1 MNSKILKDSLIL
13 GSALFAMFFG
23 AGNMIFP
30 PYLGLECSS
39 EWFGGFL
46 GYFTADIILAMIAIC
61 AQIRTGGFERLLD
74 PLGKLLK
81 GFFLISIILC
91 LGPVITI
98 PRTAATTFEL
108 IPSAEVIT
116 KPVFYIIF
124 FAVVILLTINKSGVV
139 DAIGKFLT
147 PLLLIGL
154 LVIIAMGIINPLG
167 EISAF
172 PKVSSPVASGIEAG
186 YQSMDVLA
194 ATIFGV
200 LILSGAKDRGHT
212 SLSECRKVTIGASV
226 FSGLALF
233 VIYMGLTYVGATV
246 SQKYNMH
253 ISKSVL
259 LTSIVRSLLGGYAG
273 QVLFSVV
280 ASLACL
286 STAVALVGSC
296 AHFIGDM
303 LKGKLSYKVITVI
316 ICIASGFI
324 AMLGVDSLIVFAS
337 PVLNIIYPPVLCV
350 IILSFLK
357 DAIGRFSY
365 ILPVLSAMLISILQL
380 IFGHGLAFLNIL
392 PLYRIGL
399 GWMLPSAI
407 CFAIGFCIDKKRA
420 VKD

>member
-1 MNSKILKDSLIL
+1 MKSKIIKDSLIL
-13 GSALFAMFFG
+13 GSALFSMFFG

-39 EWFGGFL
+39 QWFGGFL
-46 GYFTADIILAMIAIC
+46 GYFTADIILAMIAIG

-91 LGPVITI
+91 LGPIITI

-108 IPSAEVIT
+108 IPSADFIT
-116 KPVFYIIF
+116 KPVFYLIF
-124 FAVVILLTINKSGVV
+124 FAVVILLTLNESGVV

-167 EISAF
+167 EISQF
-172 PKVSSPVASGIEAG
+172 PKVSSPISSGIEAG

-200 LILSGAKDRGHT
+200 LILTGAKDRGHT
-212 SLSECRKVTIGASV
+212 SLSELGKVTIGASV
-226 FSGLALF
+226 FSGIALF
-233 VIYMGLTYVGATV
+233 IIYMGLTYIGATV

-273 QVLFSVV
+273 QILFSVV

-303 LKGKLSYKVITVI
+303 IKGKLSYKAITVI

-350 IILSFLK
+350 IFLSFLK
-357 DAIGRFSY
+357 DSIGRFSY
-365 ILPVLSAMLISILQL
+365 ILTALSAMLISILQL
-380 IFGHGLAFLNIL
+380 IFGFGLPILNIL
-392 PLYRIGL
+392 PFYRIGL
-399 GWMLPSAI
+399 GWLIPSAV
-407 CFAIGFCIDKKRA
+407 CFAIGLFIDKKRA
-420 VKD
+420 VAD